1 MQEEKAMKLSTLPE
15 EPAEGTEGSCKIVF
29 RLPVSGERIT
39 RRFMLED
46 KVEILYDYI
55 STLDLQRESASSQL
69 VLFQSMP
76 RKEFRSKEKSLKEE
90 GLANA
95 MLQIKEEE

>member
-1 MQEEKAMKLSTLPE
+1 MPE
-15 EPAEGTEGSCKIVF
+15 EPAEGQEGSCKIVF
-29 RLPVSGERIT
+29 RLPVSGERTT

-46 KVEILYDYI
+46 KVQVLHDYI
-55 STLDLQRESASSQL
+55 STLDIQRESPSAEL

-76 RKEFRSKEKSLKEE
+76 RKEFRNKEKTLKEE

-95 MLQIKEEE
+95 ML